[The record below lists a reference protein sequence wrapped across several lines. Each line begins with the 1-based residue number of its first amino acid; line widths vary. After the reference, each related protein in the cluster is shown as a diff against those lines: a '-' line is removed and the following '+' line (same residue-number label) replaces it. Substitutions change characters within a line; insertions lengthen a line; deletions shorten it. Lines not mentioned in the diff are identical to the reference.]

1 MKTNTRTSID
11 FLDILFENRNKAY
24 GAYELRR
31 SYPKRLLI
39 SLGSTAVLVV
49 LFYMGYLMERGNSV
63 DIGRAIKP
71 FVDVVIDDYKPQE
84 KIAVPPPKAPPSLSP
99 KTETKKHTSFLIVPD
114 KQVGKEDMPPQI
126 DELEHA
132 RIGWENL
139 KGSDDDAITAPPT
152 QYGTGVVE
160 TPGADEEQ
168 GMIPI
173 EIESEYPGGIAA
185 WRRYLGKT
193 LRYPEAAVEMRI
205 EGTVVVQFIVDNKGN
220 VSEVAAISGP
230 MELREE
236 AERVIRRSGKWSAA
250 IQNGRSVKSYKKQ
263 PIVFQLARE

>member
-1 MKTNTRTSID
+1 MKTNILASID

-31 SYPKRLLI
+31 TYPKRLFI
-39 SLGSTAVLVV
+39 SLSSTAVLVV
-49 LFYMGYLMERGNSV
+49 LFYMGYLMERGNGV
-63 DIGRAIKP
+63 DIGRPVKP
-71 FVDVVIDDYKPQE
+71 FIDIVIDDYKPQE
-84 KIAVPPPKAPPSLSP
+84 KIVIPPPKPPSLP
-99 KTETKKHTSFLIVPD
+99 QKTEMKKHVSFLIVPD
-114 KQVGKEDMPPQI
+114 KQAGKEDMPPKI

-132 RIGWENL
+132 SIGWENL
-139 KGSDDDAITAPPT
+139 KGSDDDLITAPPT

-160 TPGADEEQ
+160 TPGADEQQ

-173 EIESEYPGGIAA
+173 EIESEYLGGIEA

-263 PIVFQLARE
+263 PIVFRLARE